1 MSALRIAYGPALWF
15 LHFGAVYG
23 FTALACARGF
33 PHAVPWAIGVLT
45 LVLGAASAFVILTP
59 KKDFVGWLTA
69 ALGAFA
75 LAAILLQTL
84 PAFLV
89 SPCA

>member
-1 MSALRIAYGPALWF
+1 MSALRIAYGPGLWF
-15 LHFGAVYG
+15 VHFGAVYG

-33 PHAVPWAIGVLT
+33 PHAVPGVIVALT
-45 LVLGAASAFVILTP
+45 LVLGAACAWVVLTP

-75 LAAILLQTL
+75 LAAILLQAS
-84 PAFLV
+84 PALLV

>member
-1 MSALRIAYGPALWF
+1 MSALRIVYGPALWF

-33 PHAVPWAIGVLT
+33 PHAVPWVIAVLT
-45 LVLGAASAFVILTP
+45 VVLAAASAVLLLTS

-75 LAAILLQTL
+75 LAAILLQAL
-84 PAFLV
+84 PALLV
-89 SPCA
+89 PPCA